1 MKTYRLSLL
10 SPLYYRTGRDSGAS
24 GTTYTAP
31 WIGDLA
37 LLYAINNSLGLTHIK
52 FGYVSH
58 RPDYSEIA
66 RIGMALSVAT
76 PDGGIS
82 YTRTFDIATS
92 FLSEGYPQTKLIR
105 DSGRAPMR
113 NWLKR
118 RGVEAGNVFYF
129 SAFFRN
135 SEVSLPESFTLRI
148 GNTREALALCEEVGN
163 RKEEKLTLNIF
174 TMGLF
179 LGKERLR
186 ETFEDLEG
194 KNDVLQIERPVPQYV
209 LVRNVSVASALSILS
224 PYE

>member
-37 LLYAINNSLGLTHIK
+37 LLYAVNNSLGLTHIK
-52 FGYVSH
+52 FGYTSL
-58 RPDYSEIA
+58 RPDYSGID
-66 RIGMALSVAT
+66 RVGIALSVAT
-76 PDGGIS
+76 PEVDVS
-82 YTRTFDIATS
+82 YTRTYDIATS

-118 RGVEAGNVFYF
+118 RGIEAGNVFYF
-129 SAFFRN
+129 SAFFKN
-135 SEVSLPESFTLRI
+135 SEVSLPENFTLRI
-148 GNTREALALCEEVGN
+148 GNTREALALCEEVAPQ
-163 RKEEKLTLNIF
+163 KEEKLTLNIF

-179 LGKERLR
+179 LGKERTSEMLKN
-186 ETFEDLEG
+186 LEG
-194 KNDVLQIERPVPQYV
+194 ENDVLQIERPVPQYV
-209 LVRNVSVASALSILS
+209 LVRNVSVESALSFLS
-224 PYE
+224 PYK